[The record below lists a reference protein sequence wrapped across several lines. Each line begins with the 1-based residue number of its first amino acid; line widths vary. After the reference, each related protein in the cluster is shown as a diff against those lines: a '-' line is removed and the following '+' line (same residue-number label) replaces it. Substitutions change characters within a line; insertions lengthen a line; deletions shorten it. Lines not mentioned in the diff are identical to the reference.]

1 MTRTVGR
8 LLVAVALAT
17 TAACMNVTYVA
28 KSRQPS
34 AVVHEQKLTFFIGGL
49 VGEQDIQAG
58 QLCPGGVAR
67 VHTKHTFVD
76 ALLTGITLGIYAPRT
91 AEITCAQ

>member
-1 MTRTVGR
+1 MTRSLR
-8 LLVAVALAT
+8 CLLAAGALALS
-17 TAACMNVTYVA
+17 AGCMNVTYVA
-28 KSRQPS
+28 KSRMPS

-49 VGEQDIQAG
+49 VGEADVQAG

-67 VHTKHTFVD
+67 VHNKLTFVD
-76 ALLTGITLGIYAPRT
+76 GLLTAITLGIYAPRT